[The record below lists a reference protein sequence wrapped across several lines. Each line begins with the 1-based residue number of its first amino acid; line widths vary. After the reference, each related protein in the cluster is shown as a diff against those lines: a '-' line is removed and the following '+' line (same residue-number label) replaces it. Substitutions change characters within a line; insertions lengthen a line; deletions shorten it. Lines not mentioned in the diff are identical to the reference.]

1 MEGER
6 ETCSSP
12 LLTWFTVNKSGNI
25 SQPLIKMEKNVAGMF
40 SHSAE
45 VILLTSH
52 EQTISGPTL
61 HPTTVGDGLKLIF
74 YILLSN

>member
-1 MEGER
+1 
-6 ETCSSP
+6 
-12 LLTWFTVNKSGNI
+12 
-25 SQPLIKMEKNVAGMF
+25 MEKKVAGMF